1 MAEQTRGVVEMTA
14 AMTISGTIGWF
25 VLASG
30 LPALDVVFWHC
41 AFAALALTL
50 SCLWTGA
57 FSVSVSCRQ
66 MAVVTLGGA
75 AIVLNW
81 LLLFAAYRF
90 ASVSIATAVYNVQP
104 FILLGFGVVLFGE
117 RITLTKIAWLGFAF
131 GGLLLIV
138 LQRPSADYIGGSF
151 AFGIILV
158 LGAATGWAIAA
169 ATTKSLQGVPPQL
182 IALVHVV
189 TGVVILAPFV
199 DFTALPTGVLTWR
212 LLVTIGLLHTAIM
225 YALMYSAVQKLPTH
239 VQGTLALINPV
250 VAVLTDVFALDHAL
264 HGLQLMGIGMI
275 LVAAAGT
282 TVLPAVLARRRRR
295 GAKCA
300 RVT

>member
-1 MAEQTRGVVEMTA
+1 
-14 AMTISGTIGWF
+14 
-25 VLASG
+25 
-30 LPALDVVFWHC
+30 
-41 AFAALALTL
+41 
-50 SCLWTGA
+50 
-57 FSVSVSCRQ
+57 
-66 MAVVTLGGA
+66 MAVVTLGGV
-75 AIVLNW
+75 AIALNW

-189 TGVVILAPFV
+189 TGAVILAPFV

-239 VQGTLALINPV
+239 VQGTLTFINPV

-264 HGLQLMGIGMI
+264 HGLQLMGIGTI

-295 GAKCA
+295 GAECA